1 MAEFTYLEKQR
12 LEKLFGMGSGY
23 VLRFSDKTFR
33 EFVHDTT
40 GRNIDDE
47 KYKKA
52 GTSKAN
58 RLRTFW
64 SKEPDHVV
72 GKLLSEMLQL
82 AGDEG
87 PQLREDESYKQSMA
101 IALRLLGQEAI
112 NQSSK
117 SRTIAVP
124 TKSPVARNVFVV
136 YGRDVQ
142 AKREMFRFLRAIGLK
157 PIAFSE
163 ASELT
168 GKASPYIGE
177 VLEVAFSQAQ
187 AVLVIM
193 TPDDEARLREPLL
206 NSDDEPFESRLNGQ
220 PRPNVIFEA
229 GMALGL
235 FPDRTVLVELGKLR
249 PISDLSGRHVIRLK
263 NSPQSK
269 QQLANRLANAG
280 CAVDLKGDWLDE
292 GSFEL
297 RANPANVA
305 KTNDPIWKRIQEALE
320 LPHEKWRTIGRV
332 AYAAGMTIERVVEIL
347 RADDRVRFTKGS
359 KGEML
364 VGLRSHSPSLQL
376 RCLPRLLAIHR
387 LLRDKTNPEK

>member
-23 VLRFSDKTFR
+23 VLRFSDKTFW

-40 GRNIDDE
+40 GRNIDDD
-47 KYKKA
+47 KYKNA

-58 RLRTFW
+58 RLRAFW
-64 SKEPDHVV
+64 SKEPDHLV

-82 AGDEG
+82 AGEES
-87 PQLREDESYKQSMA
+87 PQLRESEAYQQSMVVA
-101 IALRLLGQEAI
+101 QRLLGKQVI
-112 NQSSK
+112 HQSSK
-117 SRTIAVP
+117 SNATDVQTR
-124 TKSPVARNVFVV
+124 SPVARNVFVV
-136 YGRDVQ
+136 YGRDAQ
-142 AKREMFRFLRAIGLK
+142 ARREMFRFLRAIGLK
-157 PIAFSE
+157 PIDFSE
-163 ASELT
+163 ASEST

-177 VLEVAFSQAQ
+177 VLEAAFAQAQ

-206 NSDDEPFESRLNGQ
+206 TSDDEPFESQLNGQ

-269 QQLANRLANAG
+269 QQLAKRLENAG

-292 GSFEL
+292 GNFEI
-297 RANPANVA
+297 
-305 KTNDPIWKRIQEALE
+305 KTTSVSVSNADDSIWKRIEEALE
-320 LPHEKWRTIGRV
+320 SRERWRTVERV
-332 AYAAGMTIERVVEIL
+332 AYSAGVSTERVIEIL

-364 VGLRSHSPSLQL
+364 VGLRSRVGQ
-376 RCLPRLLAIHR
+376 
-387 LLRDKTNPEK
+387 K